1 VPEILAVCYNGEG
14 ELMTMR
20 KTSVLCGALLAVI
33 SFALVAA
40 VSSARAQVTTDITGK
55 ALFDINI
62 RSAPGTNRA
71 VIDALPY
78 AQEVTA
84 IGRNDA
90 NNWVQ
95 ITYNQTTGWVAN
107 WLLIFDDDT
116 YKLPVTTDVDAPPA
130 SGPGPFDLNVP
141 FNVNMRSA
149 ASDNSTILAVIP
161 FDTVVQAIGR
171 DGTSTWIEIKYG
183 GKTGWLVKRLVVMRG
198 DINVLPVVTSR
209 APAAPAVAPV
219 VTVAPASVPVGGITV
234 VTPYQVNL
242 HQTPAT
248 DSPVVA
254 TVPFDQTLVAIG
266 RNAGNNWI
274 EVKTG
279 STTGWLAKWIVA
291 MTDDPS
297 QLPVTSASTAFTKTY
312 DTTITAKT
320 TVDLVMRSQP
330 GPIYASVGQ
339 IPAGTEFQPESRL
352 DDSTWLKVN
361 FNGTE
366 GWIISWPLTASADL
380 NNLPTENPFP

>member
-1 VPEILAVCYNGEG
+1 
-14 ELMTMR
+14 MRMR
-20 KTSVLCGALLAVI
+20 KTSVICGALLAVV

-40 VSSARAQVTTDITGK
+40 VSAARAQVTTDITGK

-62 RSAPGTNRA
+62 RSAPGTNRS

-95 ITYNQTTGWVAN
+95 ITYNQTTGWVAD
-107 WLLIFDDDT
+107 WLLIFDDNT

-141 FNVNMRSA
+141 FNVNLRSA
-149 ASDNSTILAVIP
+149 ANENSTILSVIP

-171 DGTSTWIEIKYG
+171 DATSTWIEVKYG
-183 GKTGWLVKRLVVMRG
+183 GKNGWLIKRLVVMRG
-198 DINVLPVVTSR
+198 DINLLPVVSSQVVPT
-209 APAAPAVAPV
+209 APAVTPV
-219 VTVAPASVPVGGITV
+219 GTPGATPLVTVVPTTVPVSGITV

-254 TVPFDQTLVAIG
+254 TVPFNQTLAVIG

-274 EVKTG
+274 EVSTG
-279 STTGWLAKWIVA
+279 DTTGWLAKWIIA
-291 MTDDPS
+291 MSDDPS

-320 TVDLVMRSQP
+320 TVDLIIRTQP
-330 GPIYASVGQ
+330 GSVYATVGQ
-339 IPAGTEFQPESRL
+339 IPAGTEFQPEARL

-361 FNGTE
+361 FNGAE